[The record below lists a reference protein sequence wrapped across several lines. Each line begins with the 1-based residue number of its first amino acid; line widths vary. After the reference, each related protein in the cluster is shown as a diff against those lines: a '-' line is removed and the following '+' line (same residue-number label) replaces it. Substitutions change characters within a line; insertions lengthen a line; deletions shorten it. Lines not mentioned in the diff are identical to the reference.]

1 MREIK
6 KIAVL
11 GGGFTGLSAS
21 YYLAKKGHKVTLIE
35 KSDVLGGLAV
45 GFKEPHWKWPLERAY
60 HHLFSNDTDI
70 IRFAKE
76 IGFDRIFFKSP
87 STDSL
92 YKESKN
98 NYRIIPVDSP
108 KGFLLFPYLS
118 LKDKIQAG
126 LVLGFLKF
134 FPNIPLYEKITAEE
148 FTKKYMGKNVWNI
161 FFKELFRKKFG
172 KYAGKILASFLWAR
186 IHKRTKKLGYIEE
199 GFQSLIDHVEKK
211 LRFEKGNLKI
221 GISVDTI
228 KKQGEKFII
237 NGEEFDAVVSTLPTP
252 VLIKIA
258 DKILPTESIKKLRQL
273 QYLHALVLILET
285 DKPIVHKTYW
295 LNIASK
301 DIPIMIL
308 GQHTNLIDKKYY
320 GGNHIAY
327 IGYYLEKDDPLMK
340 MTKEEL
346 VDYLRPYLKIL
357 NSQFSILNSFRFVGP
372 FAQPIFDKNFLE
384 NKPDFKT
391 PVKGFYIANLDMTY
405 PYDRGTNYAVK
416 LGREVADLVTR
427 EV

>member
-186 IHKRTKKLGYIEE
+186 IHKRTKK
-199 GFQSLIDHVEKK
+199 
-211 LRFEKGNLKI
+211 
-221 GISVDTI
+221 
-228 KKQGEKFII
+228 
-237 NGEEFDAVVSTLPTP
+237 
-252 VLIKIA
+252 
-258 DKILPTESIKKLRQL
+258 
-273 QYLHALVLILET
+273 
-285 DKPIVHKTYW
+285 
-295 LNIASK
+295 
-301 DIPIMIL
+301 
-308 GQHTNLIDKKYY
+308 
-320 GGNHIAY
+320 
-327 IGYYLEKDDPLMK
+327 
-340 MTKEEL
+340 
-346 VDYLRPYLKIL
+346 
-357 NSQFSILNSFRFVGP
+357 
-372 FAQPIFDKNFLE
+372 
-384 NKPDFKT
+384 
-391 PVKGFYIANLDMTY
+391 
-405 PYDRGTNYAVK
+405 
-416 LGREVADLVTR
+416 
-427 EV
+427 